1 MNLAHLYYFK
11 KLVEVKNYSR
21 AAEELFIAQPTLSLA
36 VSSLERELGCVLI
49 KKKRNSLELTDNGE
63 DFYDAVVAAT
73 NALDNSVRIIK
84 ERVSAEYGS
93 IRVGTV
99 YSIQDK
105 AWSEAIHSYHC
116 STRSHVQIN
125 WKQGTT
131 ESLLKDLK
139 NGNLDVIMAGVLNKG
154 DAEIESIPATS
165 QSAVLLVNVANPLAL
180 KDEVSLDDSV
190 GFPIVTYR
198 NKKGPFA
205 SEITN
210 LLSRHQGLSVA
221 YDYNDEIT
229 LASLVTADS
238 HVLAIACHSW
248 LIGAFSDVVPVKIT
262 ESPKD
267 FHQFYISYR
276 KHGRL
281 PFVVEEF
288 VEFMKNYDFTNVS
301 PSDAEHLVAKEQQ

>member
-36 VSSLERELGCVLI
+36 ASSLERELGCALL
-49 KKKRNSLELTDNGE
+49 KKKRNSLELTESGE
-63 DFYDAVVAAT
+63 DFYEAVVAAT
-73 NALDNSVRIIK
+73 NSLDNAVRIIK

-105 AWSEAIHSYHC
+105 VWSEAIHAYHC
-116 STRSHVQIN
+116 STRSRVQIN

-131 ESLLKDLK
+131 EGLMKDLK
-139 NGNLDVIMAGVLNKG
+139 NGSLDVIMAGILSKNDPEV
-154 DAEIESIPATS
+154 ESIPATS
-165 QSAVLLVNVANPLAL
+165 QSVVLLVNQRSPLAQQ
-180 KDEVSLDDSV
+180 KEISLSELAGV
-190 GFPIVTYR
+190 PIVTYR

-205 SEITN
+205 IEISS
-210 LLSRHQGLSVA
+210 LLAKHQNLSVA

-229 LASLVTADS
+229 LASLVTADPN
-238 HVLAIACHSW
+238 VVAIACHSW
-248 LIGAFSDVVPVKIT
+248 LIGAFTEVVPVKIT
-262 ESPKD
+262 EAPD
-267 FHQFYISYR
+267 NFHQFYISYK

-288 VEFMKNYDFTNVS
+288 VEFMKRYDFQNTTQTE
-301 PSDAEHLVAKEQQ
+301 DEHSIIKGI

>member
-36 VSSLERELGCVLI
+36 VSSLEKELGCALL
-49 KKKRNSLELTDNGE
+49 KKKRNSLELTENGE
-63 DFYDAVVAAT
+63 DFYEAVVAAT
-73 NALDNSVRIIK
+73 NSLDNAVRIIK

-105 AWSEAIHSYHC
+105 VWSEAIHAYHC

-131 ESLLKDLK
+131 ESLMKDLK
-139 NGNLDVIMAGVLNKG
+139 NGSLDVIMAGLLSKG
-154 DAEIESIPATS
+154 DPEIESIPATS
-165 QSAVLLVNVANPLAL
+165 QSVVLLVNRNNPLSA
-180 KDEVSLDDSV
+180 KKKVSLSELT
-190 GFPIVTYR
+190 GSPIVTYR

-205 SEITN
+205 LEISS
-210 LLSRHQGLSVA
+210 LLSRHQNLSVA

-229 LASLVTADS
+229 LASLVTADP

-248 LIGAFSDVVPVKIT
+248 LIGAFTDVVPVEIT
-262 ESPKD
+262 EAPQN
-267 FHQFYISYR
+267 FHQFYISY
-276 KHGRL
+276 KKTGRL
-281 PFVVEEF
+281 AFVVEEF
-288 VEFMKNYDFTNVS
+288 VEFMRKYDFQRTTQL
-301 PSDAEHLVAKEQQ
+301 DDEHAVTKEI

>member
-1 MNLAHLYYFK
+1 MNLARLYYFK

-21 AAEELFIAQPTLSLA
+21 AAEALFIAQPTLSLA
-36 VSSLERELGCVLI
+36 VSSLERELGCALF
-49 KKKRNSLELTDNGE
+49 KKKRNSLELTENGE
-63 DFYDAVVAAT
+63 DFYDAVVTAT
-73 NALDNSVRIIK
+73 NSLDNAVRIIK

-93 IRVGTV
+93 ITVGTV

-105 AWSEAIHSYHC
+105 VWSEAIHSYHC
-116 STRSHVQIN
+116 STRSRVQIN

-131 ESLLKDLK
+131 ESLIKDLK
-139 NGNLDVIMAGVLNKG
+139 KGSLDVIMAGILNKN
-154 DAEIESIPATS
+154 DADIESIPATS
-165 QSAVLLVNVANPLAL
+165 QGVVLLVNQKNPLSS
-180 KDEVSLDDSV
+180 KEEVSLDELA
-190 GFPIVTYR
+190 GNPIVTYR

-205 SEITN
+205 LEISN
-210 LLSRHQGLSVA
+210 LLAKHQNLSVA

-229 LASLVTADS
+229 LASLVTADP

-248 LIGAFSDVVPVKIT
+248 LIGAFTEVVPVKIK
-262 ESPKD
+262 EAPEN

-288 VEFMKNYDFTNVS
+288 VEFMKKFDFQSTS
-301 PSDAEHLVAKEQQ
+301 QFDDEHSVVKGV